1 MPASAPKTS
10 KKTNAQLRNIG
21 ELIRLHR
28 KSLGITATATSE
40 AAGVSRVTLH
50 RIEKGVASVTIG
62 AYFNVLAVLNLTCA
76 LTELRETSLN
86 ETHNFKPDSNKTGWI
101 PAKIV
106 LANYPQLKQIAWHI
120 QGVDELSPIEALEIY
135 ERNARFIEDN
145 KLSDDERNLI
155 ESLQIAFEG
164 RKK

>member
-1 MPASAPKTS
+1 MPSSAPKTS
-10 KKTNAQLRNIG
+10 EKAIAQLREIG

-28 KSLGITATATSE
+28 KSLGITAAATSE

-50 RIEKGVASVTIG
+50 RIEKGLASVTIG
-62 AYFNVLAVLNLTCA
+62 AYFNVLAVLNLTCD
-76 LTELRETSLN
+76 LTELNGKSLTET
-86 ETHNFKPDSNKTGWI
+86 DSEISTDKTGWI

-120 QGVDELSPIEALEIY
+120 QGIDELSPIEALEIY
-135 ERNARFIEDN
+135 ERNSRFIEDN

-155 ESLQIAFEG
+155 ASLQLAFEG
-164 RKK
+164 RSK